1 MDLYIA
7 FWCLIFVHLVN
18 AKTNVTNPD
27 TKKPNTTILE
37 DGAGNKK
44 TKNQSNLFINFNNLE
59 AHVQPLPELKEK
71 LPRLA
76 VYTSLFQGARHED
89 DERVFR
95 KRFDFEAQPEG
106 QKIITK
112 GLFDC
117 LLTYLALESTV
128 GIPVLLRGGVGY
140 RHFTAVVRSKPYKEL
155 KGQVRAYCRKNNVEK
170 QTAVEMD
177 KPQAKRRRFYFG
189 DRLNEDND
197 SSS

>member
-1 MDLYIA
+1 MANFIPITIPRQKAYLNHTTET
-7 FWCLIFVHLVN
+7 FLLIY
-18 AKTNVTNPD
+18 
-27 TKKPNTTILE
+27 NTFALR
-37 DGAGNKK
+37 NKK

-76 VYTSLFQGARHED
+76 VYTSLFQGARHKD

-117 LLTYLALESTV
+117 LVSTSCS
-128 GIPVLLRGGVGY
+128 P
-140 RHFTAVVRSKPYKEL
+140 
-155 KGQVRAYCRKNNVEK
+155 
-170 QTAVEMD
+170 
-177 KPQAKRRRFYFG
+177 RF
-189 DRLNEDND
+189 
-197 SSS
+197 